1 MSRSYK
7 KKSKQGIC
15 VGSNT
20 EYYREAN
27 RQIRAKAKQKLR
39 MAVINDDFNDLDNL
53 PEKHKDVKYNEWN
66 EPTDGSILY
75 TEPLDDWDERYTHK
89 VFGK

>member
-27 RQIRAKAKQKLR
+27 RQAKAKQKLR
-39 MAVINDDFNDLDNL
+39 LAIINDDFVDLDNL
-53 PEKHKDVKYNEWN
+53 PEKHKDVKYNEWS

-75 TEPLDDWDERYTHK
+75 TEPLDDWDETHK
-89 VFGK
+89 IFGK

>member
-39 MAVINDDFNDLDNL
+39 LAIINDNFVDLDNL
-53 PEKHKDVKYNEWN
+53 PEKHKDVKHNEWN

-75 TEPLDDWDERYTHK
+75 TEPLYNWDEKYTHK
-89 VFGK
+89 IFGK

>member
-15 VGSNT
+15 AGSNT
-20 EYYREAN
+20 EYYRGVI
-27 RQIRAKAKQKLR
+27 RQIRTKAKQKLR
-39 MAVINDDFNDLDNL
+39 LAIINDDLDNL
-53 PEKHKDVKYNEWN
+53 PEKHKDMKYNEWS

-75 TEPLDDWDERYTHK
+75 TEPLDDWDEKYTHK
-89 VFGK
+89 IFGK

>member
-20 EYYREAN
+20 EYYRGVI
-27 RQIRAKAKQKLR
+27 RQIRAKAKQKCRL
-39 MAVINDDFNDLDNL
+39 AIINVILMILDNL
-53 PEKHKDVKYNEWN
+53 PEKHKDVKYNEWSK
-66 EPTDGSILY
+66 PTDGSILY
-75 TEPLDDWDERYTHK
+75 TEPLDD
-89 VFGK
+89 